1 MNQEIDNHFRG
12 LLNSLENFIHSET
25 VVGKPIVVGETTV
38 IPLFRVSLGL
48 GAGSG
53 QKEDSQKDPEINSA
67 RKNHRKWK
75 AFGSTKSHTIQTG
88 SGAGATIVPY
98 GVISVTKGETT
109 VLPLARNS
117 FEGIMNLL
125 PKVMSQ
131 VNSESKP
138 ENKNAGTS
146 ENNTN
151 L

>member
-12 LLNSLENFIHSET
+12 LLNSLENFIRSET
-25 VVGKPIVVGETTV
+25 VVGKPIVIGETTI

-53 QKEDSQKDPEINSA
+53 QKENSQKDPDSNGSG
-67 RKNHRKWK
+67 KNRSRWK
-75 AFGSTKSHTIQTG
+75 GFGPTKSHTSQTG